1 MTHYWEFATDFDEN
15 CVKTQRNID
24 ILMTYDAC
32 LTNSEFLV
40 PRKLAPLLA
49 QRGKSM
55 EWFLEYLPTLPRTEK
70 RLKDVKTLKLAYLG
84 INWDKDRFKDLFECL
99 IQTTDFLRLYGRP
112 TGWSDIC
119 QTAYQ
124 GMIPFDGRSVV
135 KAYQECGVG
144 LCLQRDE
151 FLDENMPTNRIF

>member
-1 MTHYWEFATDFDEN
+1 
-15 CVKTQRNID
+15 
-24 ILMTYDAC
+24 
-32 LTNSEFLV
+32 
-40 PRKLAPLLA
+40 
-49 QRGKSM
+49 M

-135 KAYQECGVG
+135 KAYRNVVWDYACNAMNSSTKTCQQIGFLKLLPVV
-144 LCLQRDE
+144 CL
-151 FLDENMPTNRIF
+151 